1 MKSHSAFVK
10 ILAVA
15 LPIFALI
22 GIFVSLSLIS
32 DTISDQSYKNFYS
45 WEITDAKAEK
55 TDDGRYFIEVSVKN
69 TSSYPATLSS
79 GMIWVKC
86 GNKYLDNEY
95 ERYDNIE
102 LYSSLNST
110 YLPSGQ
116 STVFP
121 ILVDVPKGETRLTV
135 SGTGMSYA
143 RSDIT
148 GENGS
153 VSVEVKLK

>member
-1 MKSHSAFVK
+1 MKSHSKFVK
-10 ILAVA
+10 ILAAV
-15 LPIFALI
+15 LPVFALI

-45 WEITDAKAEK
+45 WEITDVKAEK
-55 TDDGRYFIEVSVKN
+55 TDDGRYLINVSLKN
-69 TSSYPATLSS
+69 TSAYPATLSS
-79 GMIWVKC
+79 GTIWVKC

-95 ERYDNIE
+95 ERYDNID
-102 LYSSLNST
+102 LYYSLNNT
-110 YLPSGQ
+110 LLPAGQ

-135 SGTGMSYA
+135 CGSGMSYA
-143 RSDIT
+143 RSNVT
-148 GENGS
+148 GENDG